1 MRRGVGSACG
11 KVILLGEHA
20 VVYGHPALAA
30 PVRQRVEV
38 ELVEA
43 DGPFRLELPAGL
55 SAPPEALRA
64 AEAMLREL
72 DLPAS
77 FVARVQSDLPLGGG
91 LGSSAALGVSL
102 ARAAANAAGRTITDG
117 EAARLA
123 LHLET
128 VFHGSPSGVD
138 PETSAR
144 GGPLL
149 FVRAL
154 EGRPMQVTPVKPLRP
169 VALVVALTGILRG
182 TRSTVLP
189 LSARRQERPTLY
201 DPLLALL
208 GELARG
214 GKDALER
221 GDLFDLGV
229 RFDASHGVLA
239 AIGVSCPE
247 LDELVVSLRKLGA
260 IGAKLTGAG
269 GGGAAIGL
277 ARDLGDAEAIAAALR
292 AQGRTALTT
301 VVEARP

>member
-1 MRRGVGSACG
+1 VRSGAGSAPG

-30 PVRQRVEV
+30 AVRQRVAV
-38 ELVEA
+38 ELVEH
-43 DGPFRLELPAGL
+43 DGPLRIELPAGL

-72 DLPAS
+72 GLPPR
-77 FVARVQSDLPLGGG
+77 FVARVQSELPLGGG
-91 LGSSAALGVSL
+91 LGSSAALGVAL
-102 ARAAANAAGRTITDG
+102 ARAAADANGRALPDD

-128 VFHGSPSGVD
+128 VFHGAPSGVD
-138 PETSAR
+138 PETCAR
-144 GGPLL
+144 GGAVL
-149 FVRAL
+149 FVRAR
-154 EGRPMQVTPVKPLRP
+154 EGRPAQVERLRP
-169 VALVVALTGILRG
+169 RTPTALVVALTGILRG

-189 LSARRQERPTLY
+189 LSARRAERPSLY
-201 DPLLALL
+201 DPLLSLL

-221 GDLFDLGV
+221 GDLLDLGV
-229 RFDASHGVLA
+229 RFDAAQGVLGA
-239 AIGVSCPE
+239 LGVSCPE
-247 LDELVVSLRKLGA
+247 LDELVLALRGLGA
-260 IGAKLTGAG
+260 LGAKLTGAG

-292 AQGRTALTT
+292 AKGKSAFTT
-301 VVEARP
+301 VVEAQP